1 MIIHLSKINNTKSEN
16 MSHREPNNED
26 LFQSLINV
34 QNGINQMNTVVNRNS
49 QNIEMIKDTLGQI
62 TTILQK
68 LVDSESCQNK
78 TLETDSQTIPYSKS
92 PSIPEEVNALSLAPV
107 KGDCIKSI
115 IEDESNFVGRGS
127 FGTVFGGNYNG
138 QAVAIK
144 TLTQDSNEANEEL
157 LHELKVMHCYPAEN
171 ILPLLAYCIEPPCL
185 IFQYMHNGSLSQ
197 KLRDENNPL
206 TWRQRSNIA
215 LGIARGLCHLHGNKI
230 VHGDIKSNNILLDRH
245 LEPKIGDFGTVQL
258 LYNSSGKETTC
269 LPNTYVS
276 GLTEYYLPKW
286 YTEERKYGRSVRK
299 AIDIFSLGIVLLEII
314 SGRLPGNKDPQN
326 RSLRDFVNED
336 IQYHDIPPPEFIVPG
351 DENDRL
357 FNIPTFDGVL
367 PSDWANILFDIAKG
381 CTIDQTEDCP
391 NPWKYVLSIEQI
403 HQGLNNCN
411 VCYLLHLGQK
421 PLQIVPEDEI
431 NALAETVR
439 TRFRTERK

>member
-1 MIIHLSKINNTKSEN
+1 MIIHLSKISNNKKFYNRQSKLNQTTKSEN

-144 TLTQDSNEANEEL
+144 TLTQDSNEGNI
-157 LHELKVMHCYPAEN
+157 KEN
-171 ILPLLAYCIEPPCL
+171 I
-185 IFQYMHNGSLSQ
+185 
-197 KLRDENNPL
+197 
-206 TWRQRSNIA
+206 
-215 LGIARGLCHLHGNKI
+215 
-230 VHGDIKSNNILLDRH
+230 
-245 LEPKIGDFGTVQL
+245 
-258 LYNSSGKETTC
+258 
-269 LPNTYVS
+269 
-276 GLTEYYLPKW
+276 
-286 YTEERKYGRSVRK
+286 
-299 AIDIFSLGIVLLEII
+299 
-314 SGRLPGNKDPQN
+314 
-326 RSLRDFVNED
+326 
-336 IQYHDIPPPEFIVPG
+336 
-351 DENDRL
+351 
-357 FNIPTFDGVL
+357 
-367 PSDWANILFDIAKG
+367 
-381 CTIDQTEDCP
+381 
-391 NPWKYVLSIEQI
+391 
-403 HQGLNNCN
+403 
-411 VCYLLHLGQK
+411 
-421 PLQIVPEDEI
+421 
-431 NALAETVR
+431 
-439 TRFRTERK
+439 